1 MVEETK
7 QPKIAQPSL
16 ASLGPALDDERRRV
30 LEAYRRKM
38 IEYRDVETRLKTL
51 RMEDRDLEK
60 KYEKSENDIK
70 ALQSVGQIVGEV
82 LKQLTED
89 KCECALLQLLNV
101 SCSHR
106 KSNERAAICGRLS
119 SKHR

>member
-7 QPKIAQPSL
+7 QPKVAPPSL

-51 RMEDRDLEK
+51 RMEDRELEK

-89 KCECALLQLLNV
+89 KCECAFLL
-101 SCSHR
+101 R
-106 KSNERAAICGRLS
+106 
-119 SKHR
+119 